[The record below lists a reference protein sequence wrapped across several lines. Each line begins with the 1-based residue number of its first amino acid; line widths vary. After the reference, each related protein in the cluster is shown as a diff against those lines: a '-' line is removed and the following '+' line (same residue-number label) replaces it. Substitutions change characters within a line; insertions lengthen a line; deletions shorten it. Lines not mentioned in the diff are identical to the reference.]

1 MKIGLYEILKN
12 RPQQP
17 QKELGEY
24 FQWLHFLNQWLP
36 LIKMHYNVPH
46 LFDFHPKITSG
57 QGWRSSAAVLYPG
70 PLPSSISF
78 VQKHPLRPSENILH
92 LLAN

>member
-1 MKIGLYEILKN
+1 MKEIINENYFDEISKN

-36 LIKMHYNVPH
+36 LIKMHYNIPH
-46 LFDFHPKITSG
+46 FF
-57 QGWRSSAAVLYPG
+57 
-70 PLPSSISF
+70 
-78 VQKHPLRPSENILH
+78 
-92 LLAN
+92 